1 MRVLHLPAFLM
12 ALSVSLPAMS
22 VSGPDVYPTPQKAG
36 FTGQFVKAAK
46 VQIVHGKKTPNAPQL
61 KDVPKIQGAYRLT
74 VKPGLV
80 TVAAHDDL
88 GIFYA
93 KQTLSQLLKG
103 IEKGKYAQNDPFAG
117 KELNDI
123 AALGELAE
131 CDIIDWPDVLNRGTV
146 EGFYGM
152 YWSHEARKKQL
163 EFYGRNK
170 MNTYIYAPKDDQYHS
185 HHWRQPYPAKEAA
198 EIRELVETA
207 KRNHVNFVWA
217 LHPGFSIKWTD
228 EDRKNVLQ
236 KLEWMYDLGV
246 RSFGLFFDD
255 VGGEAARIDKQ
266 VELVSL
272 VYKDFINKKG
282 DVAPLIFCPS
292 GYNRSW
298 TNANN
303 LSELGKMEPS
313 AQIMW
318 TGNSVVHDITTE
330 GQEWVTGHLGRPVY
344 IWWNFP
350 VTDYCHDKL
359 LMGRV
364 YGLSQDDGIEKT
376 MSGFVS
382 NPMDRPEASKIGIF
396 GIGNY
401 AWNVKGYDSDKTWKD
416 SIKRLYPQ
424 THEAIQTF
432 ADHNSD
438 IGPSGHGMRREESVD
453 IAPAVAKLKEDL
465 KSGNRQGMVQGAV
478 YGEYEKIAKSADVLL
493 NSKENPD
500 LLHEIQPWVKAFRQL
515 GIAGMGA
522 INALQNDSINDLAK
536 SVSALDEMGRIP
548 DDYKQVADGK
558 FLRKGL
564 STGALV
570 MTPLARELVQMAA
583 DEQFTALTGR
593 KPMHG
598 IFSVSGGSDAD
609 SERMMDGK
617 SETFWHSGSYQKPG
631 DWYCLDFGQN
641 VPVKNVLLTMGR
653 NDKDSDFVAK
663 GQLEASRDMK
673 KWVPLGKET
682 TGRQVFWQSTV
693 PVQARALRY
702 RVIEPNFVNPDKKG
716 NTVWTA
722 IREFAVNCPLPAMAS
737 STVPGLSSLSVQETD
752 KMIGINKV
760 MEVHSMKKGDS
771 ITLALPEP
779 VDATWMEVNLDNGNL
794 PQWAEVSVETVSSAS
809 PVVLKLEPYQN
820 KAFVTKGPG
829 LPKGIKSLQ
838 LRNKVSQTQD
848 IKLNMFKFDVPPR
861 NMTHNKSAVM
871 DGNLTTVY
879 RADVPFDVTVENT
892 DYPAATKVII
902 VGTATYK
909 FQVQASN
916 GSWSKTMGSVPNQA
930 VTTFTGKGGIKA
942 VRLIS
947 TNPQPGQSIHEV
959 IFK

>member
-1 MRVLHLPAFLM
+1 MLRLSFTASLM
-12 ALSVSLPAMS
+12 ALSAAIPLIYASAPV
-22 VSGPDVYPTPQKAG
+22 VYPTPQKAG
-36 FTGQFVKAAK
+36 FTGQFVKAAQ
-46 VQIVHGKKTPNAPQL
+46 VRIIDGKKMPDAPEL
-61 KDVPKIQGAYRLT
+61 KDIPDIEGAYRLT
-74 VKPGLV
+74 IKPGAV
-80 TVAAHDDL
+80 TAAARDSL

-93 KQTLSQLLKG
+93 KQTLAQLLKG
-103 IEKGKYAQNDPFAG
+103 MEKGQYAQKDPFAG
-117 KELNDI
+117 KEMKDI

-131 CDIIDWPDVLNRGTV
+131 CDIIDWPDVRNRGTV

-152 YWSHEARKKQL
+152 YWTHEARKKQL

-170 MNTYIYAPKDDQYHS
+170 MNTYIYAPKDDKYHS
-185 HHWRQPYPAKEAA
+185 HEWRKPYPEKEAA

-228 EDRKNVLQ
+228 EDRKNVMQ

-282 DVAPLIFCPS
+282 DIAPLIFCPS

-298 TNANN
+298 TNAEN

-330 GQEWVTGHLGRPVY
+330 GQEWVTKNLGRPVY

-364 YGLSQDDGIEKT
+364 YGLTQEDEAKKT
-376 MSGFVS
+376 YSGFVS

-401 AWNVKGYDSDKTWKD
+401 AWNIKGYDSDKTWKD

-424 THEAIQTF
+424 THEAMQTF

-453 IAPAVAKLKEDL
+453 IASAVEKLKSDV
-465 KSGNRQGMVQGAV
+465 KSGNKANMVQSPV
-478 YGEYEKIAKSADVLL
+478 YSEYEKISKAADILL
-493 NSKENPD
+493 ADKENPE
-500 LLHEIQPWVKAFRQL
+500 LLYETQPWLNAFKQL
-515 GIAGMGA
+515 GLAGAGA
-522 INALQNDSINDLAK
+522 IKAVQNNSIDDLAK
-536 SVSALDEMGRIP
+536 AVSALDEIARIP
-548 DDYKQVADGK
+548 DDYKKVEDGK
-558 FLRKGL
+558 FLRKGV
-564 STGALV
+564 STGASV
-570 MTPLARELVQMAA
+570 MTPLARDLVQMAA
-583 DEQFTALTGR
+583 DAQYAELSGR
-593 KPMHG
+593 LPIRG
-598 IFSVSGGSDAD
+598 TFSVKGGSSDNAD
-609 SERMMDGK
+609 KITDGK
-617 SETFWHSGSYQKPG
+617 PGTFWHSGAYQKAG

-641 VPVKNVLLTMGR
+641 VPIKNVLLTMGR
-653 NDKDSDFVAK
+653 NDKDPDFAAK
-663 GQLEASRDMK
+663 GQLEASRDME

-682 TGRQVFWQSTV
+682 TGRQVLWQSSTPFQV
-693 PVQARALRY
+693 KALRY
-702 RVIEPNFVNPDKKG
+702 RVIEPNFVDPGKKG

-722 IREFAVNCPLPAMAS
+722 IREFAVNRPLPAMAA
-737 STVPGLSSLSVQETD
+737 STVPGLSSLSVQESD
-752 KMIGINKV
+752 KMTGINNV

-771 ITLALPEP
+771 ITLTLPEP
-779 VDATWMEVNLDNGNL
+779 VDASWVEVNLDNETL
-794 PQWAEVSVETVSSAS
+794 PQWAEVTVETASSSS
-809 PVVLKLEPYQN
+809 PVALKLESYQN
-820 KAFVTKGPG
+820 KAFVAKEAA
-829 LPKGIKSLQ
+829 LPKGIKSLK
-838 LRNKVSQTQD
+838 LTHKGNTAQD
-848 IKLNMFKFDVPPR
+848 IKLNMFKMDVPPR
-861 NMTHNKSAVM
+861 DMSHNKASVM
-871 DGNLTTVY
+871 DSDLVTVY
-879 RADVPFDVTVENT
+879 RADQPFDITVENT
-892 DYPAATKVII
+892 DYPAAKQVII
-902 VGTATYK
+902 VGTAACQ
-909 FQVQASN
+909 FQVQSAN
-916 GSWSKTMGSVPNQA
+916 GSWSKTISSETGKA
-930 VTTFTGKGGIKA
+930 VTAYTAKGALKA

-947 TNPQPGQSIHEV
+947 STAQPGQSIHEV